1 MTVTESSGAN
11 ARDKTEAAT
20 GDGAEPW
27 RGSVGTFAAWF
38 VTAAI
43 VTGAANIALREFPS
57 LPVAVR
63 GVLAVVSIPPLIGV
77 IVSGLRVLRRMDEL
91 ERRIQ
96 LETLGC
102 AFGVLGLL
110 LVVYGQA
117 QTAFKLTPEPWTMVW
132 PMMYCI
138 YAGCLIVIR
147 RRYQ

>member
-1 MTVTESSGAN
+1 MTVSESSGAN
-11 ARDKTEAAT
+11 ARDKTETAA
-20 GDGAEPW
+20 GGAEPW
-27 RGSVGTFAAWF
+27 RGAVGTLAGWF
-38 VTAAI
+38 FTAAI
-43 VTGAANIALREFPS
+43 VTIAANIALREFPS

-63 GVLAVVSIPPLIGV
+63 GALALVSIPPLIGV

-117 QTAFKLTPEPWTMVW
+117 QTAFKLTPEPWTIVW

-138 YAGCLIVIR
+138 YGACLVVTR